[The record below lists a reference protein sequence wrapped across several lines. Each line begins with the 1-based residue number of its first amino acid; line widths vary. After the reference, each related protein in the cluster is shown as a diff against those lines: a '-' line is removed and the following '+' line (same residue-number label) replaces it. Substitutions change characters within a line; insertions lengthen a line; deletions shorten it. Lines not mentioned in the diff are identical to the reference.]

1 MAAVEERTLQND
13 LNFGLKNEIEVC
25 EILKT
30 YFKDE
35 SIEKTKEQ
43 FCSYDFKT
51 NSNMKYELKTRRFN
65 FNKYPTTIIP
75 VHKCK
80 DKDEICF
87 VFKFT
92 DGIYFIYYDADLFS
106 TFKTKSISVFR
117 NGYWNPSALHYEIP
131 IDILI
136 RINI

>member
-1 MAAVEERTLQND
+1 MERSIEND
-13 LNFGLKNEIEVC
+13 RNFGLQNEEDIC
-25 EILKT
+25 KILKS

-35 SIEKTKEQ
+35 TIEKTKEQ

-51 NSNMKYELKTRRFN
+51 NTNMKYELKSRRIN
-65 FNKYPTTIIP
+65 YDKYPTTIIP

-80 DKDEICF
+80 TDEICF
-87 VFKFT
+87 IFKFT
-92 DGIYFIYYDADLFS
+92 DGLYFIYYDPELFA